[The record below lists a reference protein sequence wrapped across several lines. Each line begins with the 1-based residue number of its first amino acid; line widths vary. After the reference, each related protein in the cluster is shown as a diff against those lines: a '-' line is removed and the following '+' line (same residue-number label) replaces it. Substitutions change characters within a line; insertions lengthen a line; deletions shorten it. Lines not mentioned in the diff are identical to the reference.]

1 MPPVVFTVEQE
12 AEALKRGNAD
22 LRYLFERNEVPK
34 DIAARWFHAG
44 VTSLEKFS
52 NTAKDV
58 EDLLNVLKDHIGL
71 DQAASLEQRVQVAA
85 VTCAWSNAKARIQ
98 RAAEVEAEL
107 DTR

>member
-1 MPPVVFTVEQE
+1 M
-12 AEALKRGNAD
+12 
-22 LRYLFERNEVPK
+22 PK